1 MKMCEI
7 FEATESVCDGSALGI
22 LRTLGIAHMLNAKFN
37 DSSTRM
43 GSMMLQKG
51 LYSCVHRYLRHRFH
65 DASVSLL
72 AREIDALVVTSF
84 TTSPFSRQ

>member
-7 FEATESVCDGSALGI
+7 FEATESVCDGSALG
-22 LRTLGIAHMLNAKFN
+22 TLGIAHMLNAKSN

-72 AREIDALVVTSF
+72 AR
-84 TTSPFSRQ
+84 